1 MEIYLILT
9 LVLLWLITSGL
20 ASLYIG
26 KAPAYDSS
34 QKRLQILF
42 IWIVPFITA
51 ALFSYFL
58 WQDRREV
65 THKREVGNLT
75 AFSDRDALDHY
86 TGSNH
91 SGGNGSR

>member
-1 MEIYLILT
+1 METSLILT
-9 LVLLWLITSGL
+9 LALLWLISSGL
-20 ASLYIG
+20 ATLYIG
-26 KAPAYDSS
+26 KAPAYDPS

-42 IWIVPFITA
+42 IWIIPFLTA

-65 THKREVGNLT
+65 THKRQVGNLT
-75 AFSDRDALDHY
+75 TLSDRDAIDHY

-91 SGGNGSR
+91 SGGGGGR